1 MKSMPMALSRED
13 FLSLKRAYQNLEQPS
28 LAIRLA
34 DSIGTPIE
42 TGFKLLPV
50 FWRKRLQRCTEHAI
64 WKALGTAVASLE
76 NKPGTASSDMCH
88 KLMGIATGAVG
99 GFLGGPALLVELPF
113 TTTIMLRSIADIARS
128 EGENL
133 DDIRTRLACLEVFAL
148 GGRSNRDDAADAGYY
163 GVRMALAMSVSA
175 ASSHIAR
182 NGLAGRAGA
191 PLLVDFVL
199 MVSSRFGITV
209 SEKIAAEIIPV
220 VGAVGGALINTVF
233 IQHFQ
238 DMARSHFTVRRLER
252 KYGAS
257 VVQAEYHRLHN
268 PEYGLLL
275 AAA

>member
-1 MKSMPMALSRED
+1 MALSRED

-42 TGFKLLPV
+42 AGIKLLPRL
-50 FWRKRLQRCTEHAI
+50 WRRRLQRCTENAI
-64 WKALGTAVASLE
+64 WKALDTAVASLE

-88 KLMGIATGAVG
+88 KLLGIATGAVS
-99 GFLGGPALLVELPF
+99 GFLGGPALLVELPV
-113 TTTIMLRSIADIARS
+113 TTAIMLRSIADIARS

-133 DDIRTRLACLEVFAL
+133 DDIESRLACLEVFAL

-182 NGLAGRAGA
+182 NGLASRAGA
-191 PLLVDFVL
+191 PMLVDFVL
-199 MVSSRFGITV
+199 TVSSRFGITV
-209 SEKIAAEIIPV
+209 SEKIAAEIIPI

-238 DMARSHFTVRRLER
+238 DMARSHFTIRRLER

-257 VVQAEYHRLHN
+257 FVQAEYRRLCHS
-268 PEYGLLL
+268 EYGLLL
-275 AAA
+275 AAT